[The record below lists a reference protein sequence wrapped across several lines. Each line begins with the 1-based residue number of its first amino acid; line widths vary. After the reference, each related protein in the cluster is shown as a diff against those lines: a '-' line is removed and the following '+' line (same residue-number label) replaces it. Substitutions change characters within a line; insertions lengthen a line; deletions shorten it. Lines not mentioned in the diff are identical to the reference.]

1 MDHANKTYVGVGK
14 KIHPFLISELE
25 GDESLYLSGKEL
37 P

>member
-1 MDHANKTYVGVGK
+1 MDHAKKTYVGVEK
-14 KIHPFLISELE
+14 KIHPFLILALE